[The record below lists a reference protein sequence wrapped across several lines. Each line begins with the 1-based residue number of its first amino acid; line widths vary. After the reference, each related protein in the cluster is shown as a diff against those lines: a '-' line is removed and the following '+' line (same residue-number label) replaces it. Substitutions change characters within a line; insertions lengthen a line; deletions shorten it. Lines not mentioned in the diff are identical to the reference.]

1 MSPSADRR
9 WMGMALG
16 MAKRHRGLT
25 WPNPSVGCVLV
36 KEGRLLARAVT
47 AKAGR
52 PHAET
57 QALDSAGPAAQG
69 ATAYVTLEPCAHQGQ
84 TPPCALKL
92 IEAGVAR
99 VVVGADDPDP
109 RVAGRGFALLQEAG
123 IGLDRACQNEAEEVH
138 RGFLTRVRAGRPF
151 VTLKL
156 ASSLDGKLATSTGE
170 SRWITGEAARRRVH
184 LMRAQS
190 DAVLIGRGTAQQDAP
205 RLDVRDLGLAER
217 TPLAIVASSTGDVP
231 PGPLAEAAGTR
242 PVWVAHGQP
251 TLPDATAALG
261 VRGLRIDRTE
271 EGLDLTSLM
280 MRLGEEGLT
289 EILCEG
295 GPTLAAGLLEAGLV
309 DELVWMTAGLTL
321 GADGLNGLGPLG
333 YGALS
338 KAPRFTLHHAQALG
352 PDVLSVWRP
361 ATVEPSP

>member
-1 MSPSADRR
+1 
-9 WMGMALG
+9 
-16 MAKRHRGLT
+16 
-25 WPNPSVGCVLV
+25 
-36 KEGRLLARAVT
+36 
-47 AKAGR
+47 
-52 PHAET
+52 
-57 QALDSAGPAAQG
+57 
-69 ATAYVTLEPCAHQGQ
+69 
-84 TPPCALKL
+84 
-92 IEAGVAR
+92 

-109 RVAGRGFALLQEAG
+109 RVAGRGLALLQEAG
-123 IGLDRACQNEAEEVH
+123 IALDRACQSEAEEVH
-138 RGFLTRVRAGRPF
+138 RGFLKRVRTGRPF
-151 VTLKL
+151 LTLKL
-156 ASSLDGKLATSTGE
+156 ASSLDGKLATATGE

-190 DAVLIGRGTAQQDAP
+190 DAVLIGKGTAQQDSP

-217 TPLAIVASSTGDVP
+217 TPVAVVASSAGDLP
-231 PGPLAEAAGTR
+231 PGPLAEAAATR

-251 TLPDATAALG
+251 ALPDATAALG
-261 VRGLRIDRTE
+261 VRELRVDRTDK
-271 EGLDLTSLM
+271 GLDLTSLM

-338 KAPRFTLHHAQALG
+338 EAPRFTLHQVQVLG

-361 ATVEPSP
+361 ATAEPSP